1 MEFSE
6 GVNYTIL
13 VNNANKA
20 FFENFESYKVLDT
33 MDGFDA
39 IKMQVEV
46 FLSKRIVFNEIWY
59 YLSKEEKSELLEIL
73 KRRNVSFVNITSNVE
88 DVIYSDYVIVYDDDK
103 KILEGNKEMVL
114 RNEKLLK
121 RLGYGIP
128 FVVDL
133 SIQLNY
139 YDIFDTVYYDMEL
152 KLNGNI
158 IGVVSNDFK
167 EDNVTGKVRD
177 IVVKKSSD
185 ALKMVGLD
193 DTYLDKDISELSLR
207 DKNKIILAS
216 KLQDKEIMLIN
227 FSRGLTNKDIE
238 FFKKLFKKIINYGRK
253 IVLVDRNSNMFINC
267 VDKIYV
273 INNKKIVL
281 EVNDIYDKGL
291 EKYIEVPKI
300 VEFTNKTLDYGVNIN
315 HYNELDD
322 LLKAI
327 YRIKS

>member
-1 MEFSE
+1 
-6 GVNYTIL
+6 
-13 VNNANKA
+13 
-20 FFENFESYKVLDT
+20 
-33 MDGFDA
+33 
-39 IKMQVEV
+39 
-46 FLSKRIVFNEIWY
+46 
-59 YLSKEEKSELLEIL
+59 
-73 KRRNVSFVNITSNVE
+73 
-88 DVIYSDYVIVYDDDK
+88 
-103 KILEGNKEMVL
+103 
-114 RNEKLLK
+114 
-121 RLGYGIP
+121 
-128 FVVDL
+128 
-133 SIQLNY
+133 
-139 YDIFDTVYYDMEL
+139 MEL

-167 EDNVTGKVRD
+167 EDNVNGKVRD

-193 DTYLDKDISELSLR
+193 DTYLDKDI
-207 DKNKIILAS
+207 
-216 KLQDKEIMLIN
+216 
-227 FSRGLTNKDIE
+227 E
-238 FFKKLFKKIINYGRK
+238 FFKKLFKKIISYGRK

-267 VDKIYV
+267 VDKMYV

-300 VEFTNKTLDYGVNIN
+300 VEFTNKTLEYGVNIN

>member
-1 MEFSE
+1 
-6 GVNYTIL
+6 
-13 VNNANKA
+13 
-20 FFENFESYKVLDT
+20 
-33 MDGFDA
+33 
-39 IKMQVEV
+39 
-46 FLSKRIVFNEIWY
+46 
-59 YLSKEEKSELLEIL
+59 
-73 KRRNVSFVNITSNVE
+73 
-88 DVIYSDYVIVYDDDK
+88 
-103 KILEGNKEMVL
+103 
-114 RNEKLLK
+114 
-121 RLGYGIP
+121 
-128 FVVDL
+128 
-133 SIQLNY
+133 
-139 YDIFDTVYYDMEL
+139 MEL

-167 EDNVTGKVRD
+167 EDNVNGKVRD
-177 IVVKKSSD
+177 IIVKKSSD

-238 FFKKLFKKIINYGRK
+238 FFKKLFKKIISYGRK

-267 VDKIYV
+267 VDKMYV

-281 EVNDIYDKGL
+281 EVSDIYDKDL